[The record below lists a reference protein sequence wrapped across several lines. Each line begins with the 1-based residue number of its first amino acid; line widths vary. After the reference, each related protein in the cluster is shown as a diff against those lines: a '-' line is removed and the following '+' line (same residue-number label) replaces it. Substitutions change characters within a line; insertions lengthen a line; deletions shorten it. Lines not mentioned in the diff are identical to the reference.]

1 MRKKKFLAMLLAST
15 MLLGSTMT
23 VFAAE
28 GDNEQTVENMGNIMS
43 KEVDVDSNFSVPIQD
58 LSKIKITIPTNLDLN
73 LLYSTGMY
81 ERDGIVKAEGELA
94 NNCVLTVALAPTLE
108 YTLNSDPSVKLY
120 ADNDYHQVVSGLA
133 YWKSDEL
140 AQEGG
145 GSRSFKISKRAAQE
159 DKAGIYSTLVDF
171 NIKCHLVESADALS
185 DYFTFGSTTI
195 NGNAVKT
202 IKAVN
207 NSNFNTY
214 CAQNGGTMA
223 LPTFVL
229 VDDVVYPV
237 TSFSGL
243 GSNSPGPSSL
253 LSGVTSLV
261 IPEGITEVTLCGT
274 LGNCVSVTLPESL
287 ENIGKYAFMTI
298 PNLTSIKIPDKVTTL
313 GNSAF
318 AYTGLTSF
326 EAKNINS
333 IDINCFFYCTALKTV
348 NLGGT
353 FYDIPLG
360 CFKNCSNLEELT
372 LPATVNRIIR
382 RAYSNDPDPAF
393 TNCTSL
399 RTVNYGGNML
409 QFKNI
414 TNLNLL
420 TDSSS
425 GYNSGDLTVNCSD
438 GTLHYTNGVLDE

>member
-28 GDNEQTVENMGNIMS
+28 GEQTIENMGNIMS
-43 KEVDVDSNFSVPIQD
+43 KEVDVDSNFNVPIQD

-81 ERDGIVKAEGELA
+81 ERDGIIKAEGELA
-94 NNCVLTVALAPTLE
+94 SNCVLTVALAPTLE

-120 ADNDYHQVVSGLA
+120 ADNDYKQVVSGLA

-145 GSRSFKISKRAAQE
+145 GSRNFKISKRATQE
-159 DKAGIYSTLVDF
+159 DKAGIYSTVVDF

-185 DYFTFGSTTI
+185 DYFTFDRGFIYGNTVMDASVSNST
-195 NGNAVKT
+195 
-202 IKAVN
+202 
-207 NSNFNTY
+207 NFNTY

-223 LPTFVL
+223 FPTFVL

-237 TSFSGL
+237 TSLSG
-243 GSNSPGPSSL
+243 GSNSTSINSNYA
-253 LSGVTSLV
+253 GVTSLTF
-261 IPEGITEVTLCGT
+261 PEGYTFVSSFGG
-274 LGNCVSVTLPESL
+274 LGNCISVTLPESL
-287 ENIGKYAFMTI
+287 ERIGLKAFSGM
-298 PNLTSIKIPDKVTTL
+298 PNLTSIKIPDKIKTID
-313 GNSAF
+313 NSAF
-318 AYTGLTSF
+318 EGTGLISF
-326 EAKNINS
+326 EAKNISS
-333 IDINCFFYCTALKTV
+333 IDDRCFAMCTSLRTV

-353 FYDIPLG
+353 FTEIPDY
-360 CFKNCSNLEELT
+360 CFLNCTALEELT
-372 LPATVNRIIR
+372 IPATVNLIDG
-382 RAYSNDPDPAF
+382 SPF
-393 TNCTSL
+393 QNCTSL
-399 RTVNYGGNML
+399 KTVNYGGNML

-414 TNLNLL
+414 GCVNIL
-420 TDSSS
+420 TGSNF
-425 GYNSGDLTVNCSD
+425 NSGDLTVNCSD